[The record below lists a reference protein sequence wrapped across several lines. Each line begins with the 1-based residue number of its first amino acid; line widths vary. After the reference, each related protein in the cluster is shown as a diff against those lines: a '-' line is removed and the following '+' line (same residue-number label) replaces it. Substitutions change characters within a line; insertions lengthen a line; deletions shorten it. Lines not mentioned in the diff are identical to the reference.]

1 MTFLELCSSFDFILN
16 IPGMESKGNGKSSSF
31 EYIVMNSPSK
41 VKSAILM
48 EDLGSWKSIAP
59 AIPLSKETSI
69 ASLKSISALH
79 AKFWKDKK
87 MIEETQTSFIESD
100 TRAANSSKI
109 SYYLR
114 KQIVNNVQ
122 KYSKKIE
129 GEWKLYKGMR
139 LPKTSILPDWMTV
152 SLSGNTFFSEFTWF
166 CYIN

>member
-1 MTFLELCSSFDFILN
+1 MTFLGLCSSFDFILF
-16 IPGMESKGNGKSSSF
+16 IQGMESKGNGKSSSF

-122 KYSKKIE
+122 KYSKKIN

-139 LPKTSILPDWMTV
+139 LPKTSVLPDWMTV
-152 SLSGNTFFSEFTWF
+152 SLSGNIFLQNLLDFV
-166 CYIN
+166 